1 MTKQLPYIWKAK
13 GLSKTWSLA
22 TTALGLK
29 GLVGKGHECYGDR
42 VWGRLHH
49 ERGIFGAKSGL
60 QGQRGN
66 SLDFKSQDG

>member
-1 MTKQLPYIWKAK
+1 MEL
-13 GLSKTWSLA
+13 GNHSLG
-22 TTALGLK
+22 TEGI
-29 GLVGKGHECYGDR
+29 GREMSECYGDR